1 MLEYAP
7 LGNPVE
13 FHTGIWPLLELQQG
27 NLSSSRVVTGDLAF
41 LLSCD
46 GKLAIHL
53 MSLQGSQA
61 SSIVEAGHLGFIS
74 CFNGKFRAQAS

>member
-1 MLEYAP
+1 MLP
-7 LGNPVE
+7 LGILWS
-13 FHTGIWPLLELQQG
+13 FITGIWPLLELQQG

-53 MSLQGSQA
+53 MSLQGNQA
-61 SSIVEAGHLGFIS
+61 SSIVEAGHLGFLS
-74 CFNGKFRAQAS
+74 CFNGKFRAPLKV